1 MRRYDDGSNIRST
14 IEVLEDAGLLIDDRV
29 PSFTKLFE
37 RKTHALPEPMRSQL
51 ELWRDIMVDGSTTAP
66 RRQPR
71 DTMTVKGQMYGI
83 LPAITRWVEGGRT
96 SLVGIDT
103 EDILAA
109 LPDDPSPRHTMMLG
123 FRSLFTILRGRK
135 QIFL

>member
-1 MRRYDDGSNIRST
+1 
-14 IEVLEDAGLLIDDRV
+14 
-29 PSFTKLFE
+29 
-37 RKTHALPEPMRSQL
+37 MRSRL
-51 ELWRDIMVDGSTTAP
+51 ELWRDIMVDGSKTPP

-96 SLVGIDT
+96 SLVGVDT

-109 LPDDPSPRHTMMLG
+109 LPDDPSPRHTMMLRLPQPVHDSARPQADLPRPDESDPAARPQAQHAAADG
-123 FRSLFTILRGRK
+123 AHRDPRRPG
-135 QIFL
+135 QP